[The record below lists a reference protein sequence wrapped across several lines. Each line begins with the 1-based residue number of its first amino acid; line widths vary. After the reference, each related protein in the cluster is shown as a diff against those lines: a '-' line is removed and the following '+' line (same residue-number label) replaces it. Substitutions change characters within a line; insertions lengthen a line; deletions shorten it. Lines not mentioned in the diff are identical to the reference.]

1 MSAEGRAGGRAS
13 GKERSIVSNMRG
25 TTRDAIDTDMQL
37 PDGRKFKL
45 IDTAGIRRR
54 VAVAG
59 AATPR
64 LLATSRGPA
73 RS

>member
-1 MSAEGRAGGRAS
+1 M
-13 GKERSIVSNMRG
+13 SNMRG
-25 TTRDAIDTDMQL
+25 TTRDAIDTDVQL

-59 AATPR
+59 AAPRAFREPATPH
-64 LLATSRGPA
+64 LLATARGPA
-73 RS
+73 HS